1 MSDYNNIKCPYCFK
15 TFSHDQVFFRS
26 ATALTEVD
34 LDPTGR
40 GETLEEIEFMPD
52 GEEKTSRIQAYH
64 LNENF
69 LIRDDERY
77 TAFWDDFGTT
87 SEVNS
92 GADKTILDYKR
103 PLLDPYNRY
112 LVPSGPQVDGDEFVY
127 KIEDCYGR
135 ETQDRVCPHC
145 HNPLPPNYG
154 KYPVKFLSVIG
165 ISSAGKTVF
174 LSKLI
179 QRITSYAAGLGM
191 SALPANES
199 SRNFIKDNKVAK
211 DTPLP
216 GGTPVEY
223 LSQPLFYNLTYRLNG
238 KYEKRMFV
246 IYDIAGEI
254 CVNTAKIHRYA
265 KFVQHSDG
273 MFILLDPQQ
282 FSCLGGKAPGLVENV
297 LSTINNVFA
306 DTGINTVPLA
316 LCISKSDIMRQ
327 ANLLPEICFTDVRTI
342 DDGNGNKLFC
352 ATDYNEISNYL
363 SNLFEKNESDIKV
376 ALEMNYRNFNYF
388 AFTTLNC
395 NVITDENGQQFPE
408 KEPEPKRIEE
418 PLFWMFKQFG
428 FINSDI
434 AITDHSIFAKEMQNK
449 IKKKNEL
456 EAYLA
461 TLKGPFKRSERKSV
475 CAQIENLA
483 KEIINLRKS

>member
-191 SALPANES
+191 SALP
-199 SRNFIKDNKVAK
+199 D
-211 DTPLP
+211 
-216 GGTPVEY
+216 
-223 LSQPLFYNLTYRLNG
+223 
-238 KYEKRMFV
+238 
-246 IYDIAGEI
+246 
-254 CVNTAKIHRYA
+254 
-265 KFVQHSDG
+265 
-273 MFILLDPQQ
+273 
-282 FSCLGGKAPGLVENV
+282 
-297 LSTINNVFA
+297 
-306 DTGINTVPLA
+306 
-316 LCISKSDIMRQ
+316 
-327 ANLLPEICFTDVRTI
+327 
-342 DDGNGNKLFC
+342 
-352 ATDYNEISNYL
+352 
-363 SNLFEKNESDIKV
+363 
-376 ALEMNYRNFNYF
+376 
-388 AFTTLNC
+388 
-395 NVITDENGQQFPE
+395 
-408 KEPEPKRIEE
+408 
-418 PLFWMFKQFG
+418 
-428 FINSDI
+428 
-434 AITDHSIFAKEMQNK
+434 
-449 IKKKNEL
+449 
-456 EAYLA
+456 
-461 TLKGPFKRSERKSV
+461 RKSV
-475 CAQIENLA
+475 V
-483 KEIINLRKS
+483 